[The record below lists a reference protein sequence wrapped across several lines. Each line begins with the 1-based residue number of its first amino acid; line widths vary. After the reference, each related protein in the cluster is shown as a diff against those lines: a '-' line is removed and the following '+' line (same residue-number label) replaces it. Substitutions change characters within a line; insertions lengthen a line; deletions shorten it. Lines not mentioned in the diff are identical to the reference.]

1 METSIV
7 GVGVGIT
14 DRFRSVV
21 EEKAAR
27 IEHLAPRAQRVD
39 IKVTH
44 RAYHKGRIEDDT
56 VELTLAGK
64 GPVIRAE
71 ATDGDKFTA
80 LDLAVDK
87 LCEQLRRAKDKRVD
101 ARNHPRG
108 AKFEKGSGA
117 IQGIDVQPASV
128 DVLRAVATGEIPIVT
143 GNEEEEGYTPVV
155 IRTKEFHP
163 EWMSVEE
170 AADIRIEAGLI
181 AAIEPHDEAASPAG
195 DDVDGRARLALPSFS
210 DVHVHLDSSRIGLP
224 FRPHT
229 GAPGVWGM
237 MLNDRRNWR
246 NTDVPHAD
254 IVAGTLERMIAK
266 GTTRVRSYA
275 QVDVDCRL
283 EKFDSVM
290 AAKEKFAA

>member
-27 IEHLAPRAQRVD
+27 IQNLAPRAQRVD
-39 IKVTH
+39 VTVTH
-44 RAYHKGRIEDDT
+44 RAYHNGRMEDET
-56 VELTLAGK
+56 VELTVNGK

-170 AADIRIEAGLI
+170 AVDRMELVG
-181 AAIEPHDEAASPAG
+181 HDFFLFIDARTDHPSVVYRRKGWDYGVISLTTQAQPEELAS
-195 DDVDGRARLALPSFS
+195 
-210 DVHVHLDSSRIGLP
+210 
-224 FRPHT
+224 
-229 GAPGVWGM
+229 
-237 MLNDRRNWR
+237 
-246 NTDVPHAD
+246 
-254 IVAGTLERMIAK
+254 
-266 GTTRVRSYA
+266 
-275 QVDVDCRL
+275 
-283 EKFDSVM
+283 
-290 AAKEKFAA
+290 

>member
-14 DRFRSVV
+14 DRFRGVV
-21 EEKAAR
+21 EEKALR
-27 IEHLAPRAQRVD
+27 IENLAPRAQRVEV
-39 IKVTH
+39 KVTH
-44 RAYHKGRIEDDT
+44 RAYHNGRMEDET
-56 VELTLAGK
+56 VELTVNGK

-117 IQGIDVQPASV
+117 LQGIDLQPASV
-128 DVLRAVATGEIPIVT
+128 DVLRAVATGEIPIIT

-170 AADIRIEAGLI
+170 AVDRMELVG
-181 AAIEPHDEAASPAG
+181 HDFFLFIDARTDHPSVVYRRKGWDYGVISLTTQAQPDELAS
-195 DDVDGRARLALPSFS
+195 
-210 DVHVHLDSSRIGLP
+210 
-224 FRPHT
+224 
-229 GAPGVWGM
+229 
-237 MLNDRRNWR
+237 
-246 NTDVPHAD
+246 
-254 IVAGTLERMIAK
+254 
-266 GTTRVRSYA
+266 
-275 QVDVDCRL
+275 
-283 EKFDSVM
+283 
-290 AAKEKFAA
+290 

>member
-14 DRFRSVV
+14 DRFRGVV
-21 EEKAAR
+21 EEKALR
-27 IEHLAPRAQRVD
+27 IENLAPRAQRVEV
-39 IKVTH
+39 KVTH
-44 RAYHKGRIEDDT
+44 RAYHNGRMEDET
-56 VELTLAGK
+56 VELTVNGK

-117 IQGIDVQPASV
+117 LQGIDLQPASV
-128 DVLRAVATGEIPIVT
+128 DVLRAVATGEIPIIT
-143 GNEEEEGYTPVV
+143 GNEEKEGYTPVV

-170 AADIRIEAGLI
+170 AVDRMELVG
-181 AAIEPHDEAASPAG
+181 HDFFLFIDARTDHPSVVYRRKGWDYGVISLTTQAQPDELAS
-195 DDVDGRARLALPSFS
+195 
-210 DVHVHLDSSRIGLP
+210 
-224 FRPHT
+224 
-229 GAPGVWGM
+229 
-237 MLNDRRNWR
+237 
-246 NTDVPHAD
+246 
-254 IVAGTLERMIAK
+254 
-266 GTTRVRSYA
+266 
-275 QVDVDCRL
+275 
-283 EKFDSVM
+283 
-290 AAKEKFAA
+290 

>member
-14 DRFRSVV
+14 DRFRTVV
-21 EEKAAR
+21 EEKATR

-44 RAYHKGRIEDDT
+44 RAYHNGRIEDDT
-56 VELTLAGK
+56 VELTVNGR

-108 AKFEKGSGA
+108 AKYEKERGT
-117 IQGIDVQPASV
+117 IEGIDLQPASV
-128 DVLRAVATGEIPIVT
+128 EVLRAVATGEIPVV
-143 GNEEEEGYTPVV
+143 GGSEAEEGYTPVV
-155 IRTKEFHP
+155 IRTKQFEP

-170 AADIRIEAGLI
+170 AVDRMELVGHDFFLFID
-181 AAIEPHDEAASPAG
+181 AATDHPSVVYRRKGWDYGVISLTTQAQPQELAS
-195 DDVDGRARLALPSFS
+195 
-210 DVHVHLDSSRIGLP
+210 
-224 FRPHT
+224 
-229 GAPGVWGM
+229 
-237 MLNDRRNWR
+237 
-246 NTDVPHAD
+246 
-254 IVAGTLERMIAK
+254 
-266 GTTRVRSYA
+266 
-275 QVDVDCRL
+275 
-283 EKFDSVM
+283 
-290 AAKEKFAA
+290 

>member
-21 EEKAAR
+21 EETAAR

-39 IKVTH
+39 VKVTH

-101 ARNHPRG
+101 ARHHPRG
-108 AKFEKGSGA
+108 AKFEKESGE
-117 IQGIDVQPASV
+117 IQGIDLQPASL
-128 DVLRAVATGEIPIVT
+128 DIIHSVATGAIPVIQ
-143 GNEEEEGYTPVV
+143 NEDEDGAYTPVV
-155 IRTKEFHP
+155 IRTKSFDA
-163 EWMSVEE
+163 EWMTIEE
-170 AADIRIEAGLI
+170 AVDRMELVGHDFFLFIDARSDHPSVVYRRKGWDYGVI
-181 AAIEPHDEAASPAG
+181 ALSTLAAPAE
-195 DDVDGRARLALPSFS
+195 LAS
-210 DVHVHLDSSRIGLP
+210 
-224 FRPHT
+224 
-229 GAPGVWGM
+229 
-237 MLNDRRNWR
+237 
-246 NTDVPHAD
+246 
-254 IVAGTLERMIAK
+254 
-266 GTTRVRSYA
+266 
-275 QVDVDCRL
+275 
-283 EKFDSVM
+283 
-290 AAKEKFAA
+290 

>member
-27 IEHLAPRAQRVD
+27 IQNLAPRAQRVD
-39 IKVTH
+39 VKVTH
-44 RAYHKGRIEDDT
+44 RAYHNGRMEDET
-56 VELTLAGK
+56 VELTVNGK

-128 DVLRAVATGEIPIVT
+128 DMLRAVATGEIPIVT
-143 GNEEEEGYTPVV
+143 GHEEEEGYTPVV

-170 AADIRIEAGLI
+170 AVDRMELVG
-181 AAIEPHDEAASPAG
+181 HDFFLFIDAHTDHPSVVYRRKGWDYGVISLTTQAQPEELAS
-195 DDVDGRARLALPSFS
+195 
-210 DVHVHLDSSRIGLP
+210 
-224 FRPHT
+224 
-229 GAPGVWGM
+229 
-237 MLNDRRNWR
+237 
-246 NTDVPHAD
+246 
-254 IVAGTLERMIAK
+254 
-266 GTTRVRSYA
+266 
-275 QVDVDCRL
+275 
-283 EKFDSVM
+283 
-290 AAKEKFAA
+290 